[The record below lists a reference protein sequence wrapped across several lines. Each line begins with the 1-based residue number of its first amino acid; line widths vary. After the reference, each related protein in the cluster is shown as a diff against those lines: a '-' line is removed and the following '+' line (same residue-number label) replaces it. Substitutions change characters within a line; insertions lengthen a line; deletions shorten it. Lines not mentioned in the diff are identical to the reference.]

1 MIMVTM
7 LILRCS
13 FHDVQ
18 DYFQLLV
25 MRCFKFNKPSSTISY
40 PLCHTQLVSIV
51 TKKEKQ
57 KQNYQKRVQ
66 LTKTKLKIML
76 EYKRVKE
83 KTKRVRKMKE
93 KFTKLVMKTTSTLK

>member
-25 MRCFKFNKPSSTISY
+25 MRCFQFNKPSSTISY
-40 PLCHTQLVSIV
+40 PLWRTQLVSTV
-51 TKKEKQ
+51 TKKKKQ
-57 KQNYQKRVQ
+57 KRRKRKTEENKETKLPERLR
-66 LTKTKLKIML
+66 LTKTKLKAMF
-76 EYKRVKE
+76 EYG
-83 KTKRVRKMKE
+83 
-93 KFTKLVMKTTSTLK
+93 